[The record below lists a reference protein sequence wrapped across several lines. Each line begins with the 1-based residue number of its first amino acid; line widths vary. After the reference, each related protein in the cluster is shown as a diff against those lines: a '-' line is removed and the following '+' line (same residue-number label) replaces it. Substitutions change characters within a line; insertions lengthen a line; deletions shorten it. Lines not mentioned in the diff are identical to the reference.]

1 MQQKLQEGD
10 KFPVIRAQSVDGSA
24 FNLTN
29 YTGKKIFYSFFR
41 YTGCLACSL
50 YFHQIQTKR
59 KEFEA
64 KNIVLV
70 GLYEVNLE
78 MLKTVLP
85 GQTANYWGAFL
96 ADPTGKYYDQC
107 GLERSSAKLYAS
119 FTKVQTYRALLEK
132 KENVLTVPNSK
143 NTRDGSGKRNRMPA
157 QFLVDAKGK
166 VLAAYYGKNVSD
178 RMPLSKII

>member
-1 MQQKLQEGD
+1 MQQKLQQGD
-10 KFPVIRAQSVDGSA
+10 TFPVIRARSVDGST
-24 FNLTN
+24 FNPTN
-29 YTGKKIFYSFFR
+29 YRGKKLFYSFFR

-59 KEFEA
+59 RDFEA

-70 GLYEVNLE
+70 GLYEVDLE

-85 GQTANYWGAFL
+85 GKTANYWGAFL
-96 ADPTGKYYDQC
+96 ADPTGTYYDQC

-119 FTKVQTYRALLEK
+119 FTKAETYKALLKK
-132 KENVLTVPNSK
+132 KETVLDAPTAQNTV
-143 NTRDGSGKRNRMPA
+143 DGSGKRNRMPA
-157 QFLVDAKGK
+157 QFLVDEKGK
-166 VLAAYYGKNVSD
+166 VLAAYYGKNISD